1 MKLTKFIC
9 VALIKIYILGN
20 RVDAL
25 PIAANDYNLKNI
37 CQNLVDR
44 FSGPIRT
51 VFFKIGEHERKNIC
65 RLMIIS

>member
-9 VALIKIYILGN
+9 VALIKIYI

-51 VFFKIGEHERKNIC
+51 AFFKIGEHERKNIC